1 MTMEVLDTER
11 KRRSHYRMEGPNNH
25 VLTELILQ
33 KSHIIKGELQKQY
46 NSHQNTNDIAYEN
59 RKKIIIII

>member
-1 MTMEVLDTER
+1 
-11 KRRSHYRMEGPNNH
+11 MEGPNNH

-46 NSHQNTNDIAYEN
+46 NSHQNTNDIAYAN

>member
-1 MTMEVLDTER
+1 MEVLNTER
-11 KRRSHYRMEGPNNH
+11 KRSHYRTEGPNNH

-46 NSHQNTNDIAYEN
+46 NFHQNTNDRAYGN
-59 RKKIIIII
+59 RKKIIVII